1 MLLVGCS
8 KDYERDTTKGEEIQ
22 ITLAE
27 FEEKM
32 ANGDSFAV
40 MLTQSHCQYCKEF
53 ESYLIPYMEEHHL
66 VMYNV
71 VLDYEETSAQENL
84 QIIHQYFSDFNNTP
98 GIYYVKD
105 GKKKSHLAPK
115 NNEIN
120 GDMLEEWVKL
130 NKIDEKQD

>member
-1 MLLVGCS
+1 MILVGCS
-8 KDYERDTTKGEEIQ
+8 KNYERDNSKGEEIQ

-40 MLTQSHCQYCKEF
+40 MLTQSHCTYCKEF
-53 ESYLIPYMEEHHL
+53 ESYLNPYMEDHHL

-71 VLDYEETSAQENL
+71 ILDYEETSAQENL
-84 QIIHQYFSDFNNTP
+84 QTIHKYFADFSTTP

-105 GKKKSHLAPK
+105 GKMKSPLKPK

-120 GDMLEEWVKL
+120 GDMLEEWVKI
-130 NKIDEKQD
+130 NKIDEKKE